1 MSNKTLTP
9 TDLIERLAE
18 LIGGADNAQR
28 WLDTPHPFLS
38 GRTPQSYI
46 DEGKLEVIDYIVH
59 CIEVGQPG

>member
-1 MSNKTLTP
+1 MANKTLTP
-9 TDLIERLAE
+9 TDLIERLAK

-28 WLDTPHPFLS
+28 WLNTPHPFLDS
-38 GRTPQSYI
+38 ETPQFCL